1 MSVSPFEEVIS
12 STRIGVVD
20 DDLFIRKGVGRLLRA
35 HGYSCAVYESGE
47 AALADPEFL
56 RMECLVVDIQLGGIN
71 GFELCERVHVLRP
84 NVPYIFITALS
95 KSSLTDLSARV
106 GDSILL
112 IKPFGEGELLESI
125 ERMLARRRN
134 Q

>member
-1 MSVSPFEEVIS
+1 
-12 STRIGVVD
+12 VD
-20 DDLFIRKGVGRLLRA
+20 DDLSIRKAVGRLLRA

-56 RMECLVVDIQLGGIN
+56 RMDCLVVDIQLGGIT
-71 GFELCERVHVLRP
+71 GLELCKKVRALCP
-84 NVPYIFITALS
+84 SIPYIFITAFS
-95 KSSLTDLSARV
+95 ESSLTDLPGRV

-112 IKPFGEGELLESI
+112 IKPFGEGALLESI
-125 ERMLARRRN
+125 ERTLAERRN